1 MLPMET
7 IGFRENLVLGHIN
20 RTAPVKQL
28 CKIFSTTRKTI
39 IKWVKRFRKWGRQG
53 LEALS
58 RAPKRVWNKV
68 PGWVEHLVCSLY
80 NCGIEPE
87 DIHLGLKETYPVC
100 EKTVYNILHRNRVFG
115 RAKYE
120 PIIRR
125 YQYKQP
131 NQLWHID
138 ITKFRIKGEGR
149 FYIIAVIDNC
159 SRKILGIGVY
169 KRQTAKNVVETFRQA
184 VQTHGTPNAVLS
196 DNGRQFIS
204 NLFRDF
210 CESSSIK
217 HRRTRP
223 YNPKCNG
230 KIERWF
236 KSLKKELKLRWYNCK
251 EELERAVNGFV
262 REYNMKPKRVLKW
275 RCPAEV
281 HSQ

>member
-1 MLPMET
+1 MLPMEA
-7 IGFRENLVLGHIN
+7 IGFREKLVLGHIN
-20 RTAPVKQL
+20 RAISVQKLCQL
-28 CKIFSTTRKTI
+28 FGTTRKTI
-39 IKWVKRFRKWGRQG
+39 IKWTKRFKEFGEQG

-58 RAPKRVWNKV
+58 RAPKHVWNKV

-80 NCGIEPE
+80 SCSIEPE
-87 DIHLGLKETYPVC
+87 EIYLGVKGIHSLC
-100 EKTVYNILHRNRVFG
+100 EKTVYNILHRNNVFG
-115 RAKYE
+115 RPKYE
-120 PIIRR
+120 PAIRR

-138 ITKFRIKGEGR
+138 ITKFRVKGEGR
-149 FYIIAVIDNC
+149 FYIIAIIDNC
-159 SRKILGIGVY
+159 SRKILSIGVY

-184 VQTHGTPNAVLS
+184 VKTCVKPDAVLS
-196 DNGRQFIS
+196 DNGRQFTS

-210 CESSSIK
+210 CESNGIK

-236 KSLKKELKLRWYNCK
+236 KSLKKELKMHWYNDM
-251 EELERAVNGFV
+251 EELERTVNEFV
-262 REYNMKPKRVLKW
+262 REYNEKPKRVLKW
-275 RCPAEV
+275 KSPAEV

>member
-28 CKIFSTTRKTI
+28 CHIFSTSRKTI
-39 IKWVKRFRKWGRQG
+39 IKWVKRFKKQG
-53 LEALS
+53 KEGLKELS
-58 RAPKRVWNKV
+58 RAPRKVWNKV
-68 PGWVEHLVCSLY
+68 PGWVEKLVCNLY
-80 NCGIEPE
+80 NCSIDPE
-87 DIHLGLKETYPVC
+87 EIHPGLKEISPIC
-100 EKTVYNILHRNRVFG
+100 EKTVYNILHRNKAFG

-120 PIIRR
+120 PRIRR

-138 ITKFRIKGEGR
+138 ITKFRIKDKGR
-149 FYIIAVIDNC
+149 FYIIAIIDNC
-159 SRKILGIGVY
+159 SRKIVGIGVY
-169 KRQTAKNVVETFRQA
+169 KRQTAKNVVKTFRQA
-184 VQTHGTPNAVLS
+184 VQTHDKPDAVLS

-204 NLFRDF
+204 GLFRDF
-210 CESSSIK
+210 CESNGIK

-236 KSLKKELKLRWYNCK
+236 KSLKKELKLHWYNSV
-251 EELERAVNGFV
+251 EVLERTVNGFV
-262 REYNMKPKRVLKW
+262 REYNGKPKRCLNWKS
-275 RCPAEV
+275 PAEV
-281 HSQ
+281 HSR